1 MDNSIGM
8 IFYVYRY
15 KMLVTGG
22 IYPLS
27 FLILLSLLL

>member
-8 IFYVYRY
+8 VFYVYTY
-15 KMLVTGG
+15 KMLVSD
-22 IYPLS
+22 P